1 MKDTDMNN
9 LHDLYQMGRHLPDT
23 ETMPVFFFGHGTPMN
38 ALELNEFTRQWRQIG
53 ANLPKPAAILAIS
66 AHWLTQGG
74 TAVTAMNQ
82 PQTIHDFG
90 GFPKALF
97 DMQYPALG
105 HAGLVQATI
114 QNISL
119 TKVHEDMEWGLD
131 HGTWSVLT
139 HVFPEADVPVVQLS
153 IDYSQNGAYHIA
165 LGKQLAAL
173 RRKGVLIVAS
183 GNMVHNLRMM
193 SRTAQLD
200 EAFGFDWAWEAND
213 VFKDLIVQREYE
225 RLANW
230 QNLGEAVRLAIPTP
244 DHYYPMLYA
253 LGLQEAN
260 DELSFFN
267 DKAVMGSLTMTS
279 FRLDAR
285 V

>member
-1 MKDTDMNN
+1 MKDADMTN

-74 TAVTAMNQ
+74 TAVTAMEK

-90 GFPKALF
+90 GFPQALF
-97 DMQYPALG
+97 NMQYPAVG
-105 HAGLVQATI
+105 HAGLVQETI

-119 TKVHEDMEWGLD
+119 TQVHEDMEWGLD

-139 HVFPEADVPVVQLS
+139 HVFPEANVPVVQLS
-153 IDYSQNGAYHIA
+153 IDYSQGAAYHIE

-173 RRKGVLIVAS
+173 RRKGVLIVTS

-200 EAFGFDWAWEAND
+200 EAFGFDWALEAND
-213 VFKDLIVQREYE
+213 VFKDLIGKREHA

-230 QNLGEAVRLAIPTP
+230 QNLGAAVSLAIPTP
-244 DHYYPMLYA
+244 DHYYPMMYA
-253 LGLQEAN
+253 LGLQETG

-267 DKAVMGSLTMTS
+267 DQAVMGSLTMTS

-285 V
+285 M